1 MDCPV
6 RVAVCLALVVV
17 AGCLGAVPGD
27 PDGDGEGISGTNQ
40 QSPTDPE
47 TDAATLT
54 PVATP
59 HPSTAPTVRA
69 TVVDVV
75 DGDTVKVRFEN
86 GSRETVRLL
95 GVDTPEV
102 HAENTPDEFEGV
114 PSTDAGRACLREYG
128 AAASAYASDRLDGRQ
143 VQLGFDDNEGRRGYY
158 GRLLAYVYVDGE
170 QFNYALVAEGYA
182 RMYDSRFVDRDRYAV
197 AEANAQSAG
206 RGVWGCGD
214 GGAVGTATDG
224 GTPSTPDVTVAEIV
238 ADAPG
243 NDNNN
248 LDGEYVVLSNQGA
261 ETVDLSGWT
270 VSDEAGHEYRV
281 PDGTTLSPGASVRIV
296 TGSGTDGDGRLYW
309 GRTGAVWN
317 NGGDT
322 VTVRDASGTIVAERS
337 Y

>member
-1 MDCPV
+1 
-6 RVAVCLALVVV
+6 
-17 AGCLGAVPGD
+17 
-27 PDGDGEGISGTNQ
+27 
-40 QSPTDPE
+40 
-47 TDAATLT
+47 
-54 PVATP
+54 
-59 HPSTAPTVRA
+59 
-69 TVVDVV
+69 
-75 DGDTVKVRFEN
+75 
-86 GSRETVRLL
+86 
-95 GVDTPEV
+95 
-102 HAENTPDEFEGV
+102 
-114 PSTDAGRACLREYG
+114 
-128 AAASAYASDRLDGRQ
+128 
-143 VQLGFDDNEGRRGYY
+143 
-158 GRLLAYVYVDGE
+158 
-170 QFNYALVAEGYA
+170 
-182 RMYDSRFVDRDRYAV
+182 
-197 AEANAQSAG
+197 
-206 RGVWGCGD
+206 
-214 GGAVGTATDG
+214 VGTATDG